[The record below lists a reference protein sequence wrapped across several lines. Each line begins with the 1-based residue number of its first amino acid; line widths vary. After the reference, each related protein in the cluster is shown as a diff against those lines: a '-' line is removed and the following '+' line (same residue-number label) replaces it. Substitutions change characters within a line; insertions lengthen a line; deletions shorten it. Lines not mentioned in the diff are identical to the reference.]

1 MVKRPKWLSLRRDM
15 TRARGT
21 PGMHFPALFTPKMRK
36 VAPEIFLSP
45 HPQGGIFLDK
55 SMDAT
60 ATCHVLDMP
69 SPKSTIGWVLSRVP
83 VPNSA
88 VIQRAA
94 SSPKP
99 MLPAWASS
107 WRVFPCDFRP
117 ASAPWQLRSGRPWN
131 CSPYVSVLCVYD
143 YYLGPFNGWR
153 VSPRK

>member
-1 MVKRPKWLSLRRDM
+1 M

-21 PGMHFPALFTPKMRK
+21 PGMHFRHFSHQKCERWLPNFFYP
-36 VAPEIFLSP
+36 P